1 MRTEIEYRVVPV
13 TRFIVTRHEREAT
26 DDGSQSTAGSSSQR
40 GEYDNAETAHAV
52 GYALAKAE
60 HEMNGW
66 PPGDPRMTY
75 PAPYIKPGVIGGA
88 ATASCTFRQPQSA

>member
-13 TRFIVTRHEREAT
+13 TRFIVTRHERQVS
-26 DDGSQSTAGSSSQR
+26 DDPQKPIGGSSSQR

-60 HEMNGW
+60 HEQNGW
-66 PPGDPRMTY
+66 PPGDSRMTY
-75 PAPYIKPGVIGGA
+75 PKPYIKPGIIGGA
-88 ATASCTFRQPQSA
+88 QVASCTFKQPQPV